1 MATNQL
7 LGHDLFHLLRPDQV
21 QTISDM
27 AERISCAAGETI
39 FRRGEKA
46 EYIFIVM
53 AGQVALR
60 LPGQAGVS
68 LLIDQPAK
76 GAVFGSCVCFQLDS
90 YTLTAQCIEDSE
102 LLKIQAEALK
112 KVMSEDLAVGYAVQ
126 TLISRVYFQRYID
139 TMQKLQAILANIPVE
154 AN

>member
-1 MATNQL
+1 MAR
-7 LGHDLFHLLRPDQV
+7 H
-21 QTISDM
+21 
-27 AERISCAAGETI
+27 AAD
-39 FRRGEKA
+39 
-46 EYIFIVM
+46 V
-53 AGQVALR
+53 
-60 LPGQAGVS
+60 
-68 LLIDQPAK
+68 LIDQPAK